1 LIGFQLPPPSAHSFL
16 SLYRVIGFELPCKF
30 ADVKICGIDA
40 RRMHARN
47 GVRCMRKLA
56 VVRLGIILSLLLS
69 LYPSLTALAQTPS
82 LGAPP
87 ATPKHPVTDQYFGV
101 TVTDDYRWLENW
113 DDPAVKQWS
122 AAQNAYARSYLDSLP
137 DRPAIKER
145 LHQLAGS
152 GSVAYFSLQFRGG
165 ILFARKSQPPKQQPL
180 LVALDSNADPAS
192 ERIVFD
198 PNAASA
204 KGSVA
209 VDFYVP
215 SLDGKLV
222 AVALSENGSEDS
234 SAHVF
239 EVATGRELADRVP
252 RVNFATAGGSIDWKA
267 DGSGFYYT
275 RYPQGKERPTEDAD
289 FWQQVYFHKLGTDP
303 HDDTYV
309 LGKDFPRIAEIHLRM
324 SDDGQWLV
332 ASVSNGDGGQ
342 FAHYLMNAAG
352 HWTQVTHF
360 EDEIVSAKVGPDDS
374 LYLLSHRDAP
384 RGKILRL
391 PLLRFSMEKNER
403 MRINLSEAKVTIPQS
418 SGAGA
423 DENARASIESFVPA
437 PERLYVVDIV
447 GGPSHV
453 RVFDLQGHALAEP
466 SLPPI
471 SSVDDVVSI
480 GDGNVLFLVGNYLQ
494 PSAWYRFD
502 AASGKSIRTALSQV
516 APYNFDD
523 AEVVREFAVSKDGTR
538 VPLNIIRRKGTKLDG
553 SNPTLLYGYGGYGI
567 NETPSFAGSMA
578 RVWLDQGGVYV
589 VANLRGGGEYG
600 QDWHKAGNLTHKQ
613 NVFDDFIACAEYLI
627 DHKYTSPA
635 HLAILGGS
643 NGGLLMGAAL
653 TERPDLFRAV
663 VSFVGIYDM
672 LRVELDP
679 NGEFNTTEFGT
690 VKNRKQFEA
699 LYAYSPYHHVK
710 DATVYPAILFLTG
723 ENDHRVNPLHSRKM
737 TARLQA
743 ASGSDRPILLRT
755 SANSGHG
762 IGTALDERIEET
774 ADALSFLF
782 AQLGVKYVP
791 AGQ

>member
-1 LIGFQLPPPSAHSFL
+1 MLGME
-16 SLYRVIGFELPCKF
+16 RV
-30 ADVKICGIDA
+30 
-40 RRMHARN
+40 R
-47 GVRCMRKLA
+47 MRKLA
-56 VVRLGIILSLLLS
+56 GVCLAIFFCL
-69 LYPSLTALAQTPS
+69 SLTAALAQSPS
-82 LGAPP
+82 VGAPP
-87 ATPKHPVTDQYFGV
+87 VTAKHPVTDQYFGQ

-113 DDPAVKQWS
+113 DDAAVKQWS
-122 AAQNAYARSYLDSLP
+122 AAQNAHARGYLDNLA

-145 LHQLAGS
+145 LQQLAGS
-152 GSVAYFSLQFRGG
+152 GSIAYFSLQFRGG

-180 LVALDSNADPAS
+180 LVALDANADPAS
-192 ERIVFD
+192 EKVVFD
-198 PNAASA
+198 PNAGSA

-209 VDFYVP
+209 VDYYVP

-239 EVATGRELADRVP
+239 EVATGKELPDRVP
-252 RVNFATAGGSIDWKA
+252 RVNFATAGGSLDWKA

-275 RYPQGKERPTEDAD
+275 RYPQGNERPAEDAD
-289 FWQQVYFHKLGTDP
+289 FWQQVYFHKLGADS

-309 LGKDFPRIAEIHLRM
+309 IGKDFPRIAEIHLRT

-332 ASVSNGDGGQ
+332 ATVANGDGGQ
-342 FAHYLMNAAG
+342 FAHYLMDAAG
-352 HWTQVTHF
+352 RWTQITRF
-360 EDEIVSAKVGPDDS
+360 EDEIVSAKVAPDDS
-374 LYLLSHRDAP
+374 LYLLSHKDAP

-391 PLLRFSMEKNER
+391 PLSHVSMEKNER
-403 MRINLSEAKVTIPQS
+403 ARIDLSQAKVVVPQS
-418 SGAGA
+418 SGGGA
-423 DENARASIESFVPA
+423 DESARASIENFVPA
-437 PERLYVVDIV
+437 PGRLYVVDIM
-447 GGPSHV
+447 GGPSRV
-453 RVFDLQGHALAEP
+453 RIFDLKGQTLEAP

-480 GDGNVLFLVGNYLQ
+480 GAGNVLFLVGNYLQ

-516 APYNFDD
+516 APYNFGD

-553 SNPTLLYGYGGYGI
+553 NNPTLLYGYGGYGV
-567 NETPSFAGSMA
+567 NETPYFAGSMA

-600 QDWHKAGNLTHKQ
+600 QEWHKAGNLTHKQ
-613 NVFDDFIACAEYLI
+613 NVFDDFIACAEHLI
-627 DHKYTSPA
+627 EHKYTAPE

-653 TERPDLFRAV
+653 TESPDLFRAV
-663 VSFVGIYDM
+663 VSYVGIYDM

-690 VKNRKQFEA
+690 VKNREQFGA
-699 LYAYSPYHHVK
+699 LYGYSPYHHVK
-710 DATVYPAILFLTG
+710 DGTAYPAVLFLTG

-737 TARLQA
+737 TARLQ

-762 IGTALDERIEET
+762 IGTALDERIEQS
-774 ADALSFLF
+774 ADTLSFLF
-782 AQLGVKYVP
+782 AQLGIKYVP
-791 AGQ
+791 AGK